1 MADLAH
7 KGAFVVA
14 RLTDW
19 MERAVV
25 WAQVTI
31 VIGVGATMAAIVP
44 LLIEAG
50 RDWYDETHPVVSGLK
65 ADMVWREG
73 EVVGLRM
80 FGDKVR
86 DCRFLRISAR
96 SDHKEGSLDA
106 EINRTDSASRGAT
119 RPLGRQWFGVWEIR
133 PVLRDAVAVSV
144 FLEHDC
150 NGRIVRSSLQ
160 GIKVP

>member
-1 MADLAH
+1 
-7 KGAFVVA
+7 VA

-19 MERAVV
+19 MEGRLA
-25 WAQVTI
+25 WAQAMI
-31 VIGVGATMAAIVP
+31 VIGAGAAAAVLVP
-44 LLIEAG
+44 MLIEAG
-50 RDWYDETHPVVSGLK
+50 RDWYDETHPVVAGLK
-65 ADMVWREG
+65 ADMIWRKG
-73 EVVGLRM
+73 DAVGLRM

-96 SDHKEGSLDA
+96 SDHKEGSLYAEITRTDA
-106 EINRTDSASRGAT
+106 ESRGAT
-119 RPLGRQWFGVWEIR
+119 RPLGRQWFGMWEIR

-150 NGRIVRSSLQ
+150 SGRIVRSSLQ